1 MAEAERAEN
10 EQASTEELL
19 AAWSERSGGEQEAW
33 TRARPGPALDAIA
46 ARLSAVPQM
55 FLDDRVSVRALGG
68 DVLGMAPACVRFAGD
83 ERVRRGAAIALW
95 IVASEELVA
104 PFSSPVGGG
113 AAALAVDALALRL
126 APVSD
131 PLSWISD
138 DERRIEA
145 ARTFLLWRGYLP
157 EGEDAQTASSLLA
170 AVDSLARDKALADA
184 YEGHR
189 HRAEIARKLQEARRK
204 EAAARYS
211 SE

>member
-1 MAEAERAEN
+1 MAEAGHVT
-10 EQASTEELL
+10 TEDLL

-33 TRARPGPALDAIA
+33 TRARPGPGLDAIS

-55 FLDDRVSVRALGG
+55 FLDDRVSVRALAG
-68 DVLGMAPACVRFAGD
+68 DVLGSAPACARFAGE

-95 IVASEELVA
+95 IAASEELVG
-104 PFSSPVGGG
+104 SLSHPVGGG
-113 AAALAVDALALRL
+113 GASLAVDALALRL
-126 APVSD
+126 ASVSD
-131 PLSWISD
+131 PLTWISD

-157 EGEDAQTASSLLA
+157 DGEDAQTASSLLA